1 MRLRVRQTFEI
12 KPWIRGLGPECEA
25 LAPEELRRE
34 IAADM
39 IAAG

>member
-12 KPWIRGLGPECEA
+12 KPWIRGLGPECEV
-25 LAPEELRRE
+25 PVSEELRRE